1 MPNYRNKSKIVKREE
16 LVPPGKLEEG
26 MVITFRY
33 NTGSDKTP
41 VVLVIYYDRK
51 KKMIEGI
58 NLNYITISRVGRLV
72 ELMGD
77 AKVGIDK
84 DEMIDEFEKD
94 ITRIQLSSK
103 KRRDN
108 PSPIPVAR
116 IIIRPPIRSKSFPAK
131 GKIRLLRIVPI
142 IYVKLSSIRLSPV
155 LDIRY
160 SLKTPTPI
168 VCPGIL
174 ASMPKVLATI
184 ITQP

>member
-26 MVITFRY
+26 MIVTFRY
-33 NTGSDKTP
+33 NSGSDKTP
-41 VVLVIYYDRK
+41 VVLVIYYDKK

-77 AKVGIDK
+77 AKVGINK
-84 DEMIDEFEKD
+84 DEMVDEFEKD

-108 PSPIPVAR
+108 MTPQKFYKDVVKGDS
-116 IIIRPPIRSKSFPAK
+116 IIKRAYRS
-131 GKIRLLRIVPI
+131 
-142 IYVKLSSIRLSPV
+142 YKLEKMT
-155 LDIRY
+155 
-160 SLKTPTPI
+160 SLKAADLREN
-168 VCPGIL
+168 IL
-174 ASMPKVLATI
+174 YEN
-184 ITQP
+184 

>member
-26 MVITFRY
+26 MIVTFRY
-33 NTGSDKTP
+33 NSGSDKTP
-41 VVLVIYYDRK
+41 VVLVIYYDKK

-58 NLNYITISRVGRLV
+58 NLNYITIRRVGRLV

-108 PSPIPVAR
+108 
-116 IIIRPPIRSKSFPAK
+116 
-131 GKIRLLRIVPI
+131 
-142 IYVKLSSIRLSPV
+142 
-155 LDIRY
+155 
-160 SLKTPTPI
+160 T
-168 VCPGIL
+168 
-174 ASMPKVLATI
+174 
-184 ITQP
+184 

>member
-26 MVITFRY
+26 MIVSFRY

-41 VVLVIYYDRK
+41 VVLVIYHDKK

-77 AKVGIDK
+77 AGVNVNK
-84 DEMIDEFEKD
+84 DEMIEEFEKD
-94 ITRIQLSSK
+94 ITRIQLSAK

-108 PSPIPVAR
+108 MTPQKFYKDVVKGDS
-116 IIIRPPIRSKSFPAK
+116 IIKRAYRSYY
-131 GKIRLLRIVPI
+131 LD
-142 IYVKLSSIRLSPV
+142 KLT
-155 LDIRY
+155 
-160 SLKTPTPI
+160 SLKA
-168 VCPGIL
+168 VDVRENL
-174 ASMPKVLATI
+174 LK
-184 ITQP
+184 

>member
-33 NTGSDKTP
+33 NTGTDKTP

-84 DEMIDEFEKD
+84 DEMVEEFEKD
-94 ITRIQLSSK
+94 ITRIQLSSRK
-103 KRRDN
+103 IRDN
-108 PSPIPVAR
+108 MTPQKFYKDVIKGDS
-116 IIIRPPIRSKSFPAK
+116 IIKKAYRS
-131 GKIRLLRIVPI
+131 
-142 IYVKLSSIRLSPV
+142 YKLEKATSLKAA
-155 LDIRY
+155 DIREN
-160 SLKTPTPI
+160 LL
-168 VCPGIL
+168 G
-174 ASMPKVLATI
+174 
-184 ITQP
+184 

>member
-1 MPNYRNKSKIVKREE
+1 MPTLYYRSWKLRMPNYRNKSKIVKREE
-16 LVPPGKLEEG
+16 LIPPGKLEEG
-26 MVITFRY
+26 MIITFRY
-33 NTGSDKTP
+33 NSGSDKTP

-77 AKVGIDK
+77 AKVGVDK

-108 PSPIPVAR
+108 MTPEKFYKDVVKGDS
-116 IIIRPPIRSKSFPAK
+116 IIKRAYRS
-131 GKIRLLRIVPI
+131 
-142 IYVKLSSIRLSPV
+142 YKLEKVSSLKAA
-155 LDIRY
+155 DIREN
-160 SLKTPTPI
+160 LL
-168 VCPGIL
+168 G
-174 ASMPKVLATI
+174 
-184 ITQP
+184 

>member
-16 LVPPGKLEEG
+16 LIPPGKLDEG
-26 MVITFRY
+26 MIITFRY
-33 NTGSDKTP
+33 NSGSDKTP
-41 VVLVIYYDRK
+41 VVLVIYYDKK

-84 DEMIDEFEKD
+84 DEMVDEFEKD

-108 PSPIPVAR
+108 MTPQKFYKDVVKGDS
-116 IIIRPPIRSKSFPAK
+116 IIKRAYRS
-131 GKIRLLRIVPI
+131 
-142 IYVKLSSIRLSPV
+142 YKLEKMTSLKAA
-155 LDIRY
+155 DIRENLLDENKLLHV
-160 SLKTPTPI
+160 S
-168 VCPGIL
+168 
-174 ASMPKVLATI
+174 S
-184 ITQP
+184 Q

>member
-16 LVPPGKLEEG
+16 LVPPGKLQEG

-77 AKVGIDK
+77 AKVDIDK

-94 ITRIQLSSK
+94 ITRIQLSAKK
-103 KRRDN
+103 KRNNMTPEKFYKDVIKGD
-108 PSPIPVAR
+108 S
-116 IIIRPPIRSKSFPAK
+116 IIKKAYRSYK
-131 GKIRLLRIVPI
+131 LE
-142 IYVKLSSIRLSPV
+142 KLSS
-155 LDIRY
+155 
-160 SLKTPTPI
+160 LKFT
-168 VCPGIL
+168 
-174 ASMPKVLATI
+174 
-184 ITQP
+184 

>member
-1 MPNYRNKSKIVKREE
+1 VPNYRNKSKIVKREE

-26 MVITFRY
+26 MIVTFRY
-33 NTGSDKTP
+33 NSGSDKTP
-41 VVLVIYYDRK
+41 VVLVIYYDKK

-108 PSPIPVAR
+108 MTPQKFYKDVVKGDS
-116 IIIRPPIRSKSFPAK
+116 IIRKAYRS
-131 GKIRLLRIVPI
+131 
-142 IYVKLSSIRLSPV
+142 YKLEKMT
-155 LDIRY
+155 
-160 SLKTPTPI
+160 SLKAADLREN
-168 VCPGIL
+168 IL
-174 ASMPKVLATI
+174 YEN
-184 ITQP
+184 

>member
-26 MVITFRY
+26 MIVTFRY
-33 NTGSDKTP
+33 NSGSDKTP
-41 VVLVIYYDRK
+41 VVLVIYYDKK

-108 PSPIPVAR
+108 MTPQKFYKDVVKGDS
-116 IIIRPPIRSKSFPAK
+116 IIRKAYRS
-131 GKIRLLRIVPI
+131 
-142 IYVKLSSIRLSPV
+142 YKLEKMT
-155 LDIRY
+155 
-160 SLKTPTPI
+160 SLKAADLREN
-168 VCPGIL
+168 IL
-174 ASMPKVLATI
+174 YEN
-184 ITQP
+184 